1 MTNVVFVLFLKNRK
15 SITPEYILH
24 AKAIFK
30 KKKGSEL
37 HDALDFKYILLPIFL
52 LYIEFKKELATSINF
67 HRCLTAF
74 QIYKPK
80 LTLVAFFSL

>member
-1 MTNVVFVLFLKNRK
+1 MTNVVFVLFLKIKK
-15 SITPEYILH
+15 STVPEYILH
-24 AKAIFK
+24 AKAFFLK
-30 KKKGSEL
+30 RSEL

-52 LYIEFKKELATSINF
+52 LYIKFKKELATSINF